1 MPVQSRISKWGN
13 SLGVRVPRDIAARAG
28 LSYPGLLHHFPDKAA
43 ILIALMARRDAEEEQ
58 RGTSGLGREG
68 ETAAESATRHLVA
81 MLREHQAAPELMR
94 LWIELTAAGSR
105 PDHPAHDYL
114 VERYARIRGLAVEG
128 YRSAPPKPSLQPEP
142 TAILLIA
149 VLDGLEIQAL
159 LDPTVDVAAAI
170 EQFIAMTT

>member
-1 MPVQSRISKWGN
+1 MVHHLAEAQPAWRTLAHGMAHPRYWLYPV
-13 SLGVRVPRDIAARAG
+13 
-28 LSYPGLLHHFPDKAA
+28 
-43 ILIALMARRDAEEEQ
+43 ILP
-58 RGTSGLGREG
+58 SGLGREG

-142 TAILLIA
+142 TAILPAGTALKI
-149 VLDGLEIQAL
+149 DGPGL
-159 LDPTVDVAAAI
+159 LYFDN
-170 EQFIAMTT
+170 TTQDWHMFGSVR